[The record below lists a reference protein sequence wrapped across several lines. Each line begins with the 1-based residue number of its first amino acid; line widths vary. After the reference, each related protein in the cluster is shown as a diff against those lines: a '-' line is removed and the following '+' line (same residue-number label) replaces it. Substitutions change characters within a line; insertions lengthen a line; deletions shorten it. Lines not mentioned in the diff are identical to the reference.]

1 MRDRLKLETF
11 FLLRFANPMRC
22 DAMSLLEAA
31 KAALSQS
38 TSQSPSQSLL
48 AAQSLLTVEHK
59 LLPLF
64 LFHAPVPVPVPL
76 PVLLP
81 IFFPFPL
88 PVPLPLPF
96 PLPVL
101 VVVAATSALY

>member
-38 TSQSPSQSLL
+38 TSPLPSQSLL

-76 PVLLP
+76 PFLLP
-81 IFFPFPL
+81 ISLPISL
-88 PVPLPLPF
+88 PVPLPF
-96 PLPVL
+96 PLSVL